1 MQFDY
6 QERIG
11 KDFCLVTFT
20 GFNISKIAAKEKL
33 FENLRIIGGEQ
44 TYFELE
50 WVFPN
55 FITSKVIEKVISN
68 TCFVCGGL
76 MQNHTDYKY
85 GSNRPIRMRKC
96 TKCGHSHT

>member
-1 MQFDY
+1 MQFNY

-20 GFNISKIAAKEKL
+20 GFNISKVAAKEKL
-33 FENLRIIGGEQ
+33 FENLHIIGGQQ
-44 TYFELE
+44 THFELE
-50 WVFPN
+50 WIFPN
-55 FITSKVIEKVISN
+55 FITSKVIERVIAN

-76 MQNHTDYKY
+76 MKDSKE
-85 GSNRPIRMRKC
+85 NRKDSVNPILVRKC